1 MVHVKHI
8 NMVMKALANVKLFC
22 NKKKCQSFMMEL
34 NFLEHHISACGI
46 ELNSS
51 KIQRIL
57 NWPTPGNSTDIHTFL
72 GLVCYIVNFLPTLAN
87 YTHVLTPLLT
97 KEAKSNFV
105 WNEMHQITFE
115 SIKSLVVSIN
125 CLTVIDHCDP
135 NNKIFMACDASD
147 WQTGA
152 CLSF

>member
-1 MVHVKHI
+1 
-8 NMVMKALANVKLFC
+8 
-22 NKKKCQSFMMEL
+22 MMEL
-34 NFLEHHISACGI
+34 NFLGHHISTCGI
-46 ELNSS
+46 EPNSS

-72 GLVCYIVNFLPTLAN
+72 GLVCYIVNFLHTLAN

-135 NNKIFMACDASD
+135 NNKIFVACDASD
-147 WQTGA
+147 WHTGA

>member
-8 NMVMKALANVKLFC
+8 NMVMKALDNVKLFC

-34 NFLEHHISACGI
+34 NFLGHHISACGI

-57 NWPTPGNSTDIHTFL
+57 NWPTPGNSTDIYTFL
-72 GLVCYIVNFLPTLAN
+72 GPVCYIVNFLPTLAN

-97 KEAKSNFV
+97 KEGKSNFV

-147 WQTGA
+147 WQTGV